1 MNNENLTPSQKAANK
16 IKVKLKRLQEI
27 DDHKAFI
34 GKNNVK
40 QPPIA
45 GRSKRRLPSFTF

>member
-1 MNNENLTPSQKAANK
+1 MATLSKQQEADK
-16 IKVKLKRLQEI
+16 IKARLRKQQEK
-27 DDHKAFI
+27 DDLKAFI

>member
-1 MNNENLTPSQKAANK
+1 MVTPSKQQEADK
-16 IKVKLKRLQEI
+16 IKARLRKQQEK
-27 DDHKAFI
+27 DDLKAFI

-40 QPPIA
+40 QTPIA